1 MFAQLKIY
9 KNMIFAGVV
18 LVLLAGL
25 YFYIHSLKTQIN
37 DLKVE
42 IQATQVKLANS
53 QLEATRYKSALDK
66 QNIMIENLKVSKNNA
81 LNELEKW
88 KAKKPEVKYKVIEKI
103 RKVKSNE
110 CKDIKN
116 TLDDIR
122 HLDFHSL

>member
-1 MFAQLKIY
+1 MLAQLKVY
-9 KNMIFAGVV
+9 KNIIFAGVV

-25 YFYIHSLKTQIN
+25 YFYIHSLKTQIS

-66 QNIMIENLKVSKNNA
+66 QSIMIENLKVSKNNA
-81 LNELEKW
+81 LNELSKW